1 MLSENIK
8 LIKNDISQACINACR
23 NPEEIILMGASKSQT
38 VAQIEQAYEN
48 GVFHFGENYLQEAET
63 KISKIEK
70 NIIWH
75 FIGSIQTK
83 KTKKIAHLFDWVH
96 TVDSL
101 KIAEK
106 LNDARPS
113 SRGPLNI
120 CLQVNIDNEET
131 KSGILKEEIDGF
143 LTSLTSL
150 KNIKTRGLMI
160 IPKPRHTAEEQS
172 EVFSDLKLK
181 LDSLKSKFPELDTLS
196 MGMSSDYLVAI
207 QEGATIL
214 RIGTGIFG
222 ARK

>member
-1 MLSENIK
+1 M
-8 LIKNDISQACINACR
+8 NACR

-38 VAQIEQAYEN
+38 VEQIEQAYEN

-83 KTKKIAHLFDWVH
+83 KTKKIARIFDWVH

-131 KSGILKEEIDGF
+131 KSGILKEEIDDF

-181 LDSLKSKFPELDTLS
+181 LDSLKSKFSELDTLS
-196 MGMSSDYLVAI
+196 MGMSSDYLVAV

>member
-1 MLSENIK
+1 
-8 LIKNDISQACINACR
+8 
-23 NPEEIILMGASKSQT
+23 MGASKSQT
-38 VAQIEQAYEN
+38 VEQIEQAYDN

-63 KISKIEK
+63 KISKIDK
-70 NIIWH
+70 NIVWH
-75 FIGSIQTK
+75 FIGSIQTR
-83 KTKKIAHLFDWVH
+83 KTKKIARLFDWVH

-106 LNDARPS
+106 LNEARPS

-131 KSGILKEEIDGF
+131 KSGILKEEIDDF
-143 LTSLTSL
+143 LTNLNTL

-160 IPKPRHTAEEQS
+160 IPKQRDTAEEQS
-172 EVFSDLKLK
+172 EIFSDLRLK
-181 LDSLKSKFPELDTLS
+181 LDSLKSRFPELDTLS
-196 MGMSSDYLVAI
+196 MGMSSDYLAAI

-214 RIGTGIFG
+214 RIGKGIFG

>member
-8 LIKNDISQACINACR
+8 LIKNDINQACKNACR

-38 VAQIEQAYEN
+38 VGQIEQAYEK
-48 GVFHFGENYLQEAET
+48 GVFHFGENYLQEAEP

-131 KSGILKEEIDGF
+131 KSGILKEEIDDF
-143 LTSLTSL
+143 LTSLTTL

-160 IPKPRHTAEEQS
+160 IPRPRHTAEEQS

-196 MGMSSDYLVAI
+196 MGMSSDYLVAV

>member
-113 SRGPLNI
+113 SRGPINI

-131 KSGILKEEIDGF
+131 KSGILKEEIDDF

-172 EVFSDLKLK
+172 EVFSDLRLK

>member
-38 VAQIEQAYEN
+38 VEQIEQAYEN

>member
-1 MLSENIK
+1 VLSENIN
-8 LIKNDISQACINACR
+8 LIKKEISQACLVACR
-23 NPEEIILMGASKSQT
+23 DPNEIILMGASKSQT
-38 VAQIEQAYEN
+38 IENIEQAYEN
-48 GVFHFGENYLQEAET
+48 GVLHFGENYLQEAEI
-63 KISKIEK
+63 KISKTDK
-70 NIIWH
+70 NIVWH

-101 KIAEK
+101 KIAKK
-106 LNDARPS
+106 LNEARPAS
-113 SRGPLNI
+113 KGKLNV

-131 KSGILKEEIDGF
+131 KSGILKEEIDDF
-143 LTSLTSL
+143 LSNLTAL
-150 KNIKTRGLMI
+150 ENIKTRGLMI
-160 IPKPRHTAEEQS
+160 IPKPRHTTEEQS
-172 EVFSDLKLK
+172 KVFSNLKLK

>member
-1 MLSENIK
+1 M
-8 LIKNDISQACINACR
+8 NACR

-38 VAQIEQAYEN
+38 VEQIEQAYEN

-63 KISKIEK
+63 KISKIKK

-83 KTKKIAHLFDWVH
+83 KTKKIARLFDWVH

-131 KSGILKEEIDGF
+131 KSGILKEEIDDF

-172 EVFSDLKLK
+172 EVFSDLRLK

>member
-1 MLSENIK
+1 M
-8 LIKNDISQACINACR
+8 NACR

-38 VAQIEQAYEN
+38 VEQIEQAYEN

-63 KISKIEK
+63 KISKIKK

-131 KSGILKEEIDGF
+131 KSGILKEEIDDF

-160 IPKPRHTAEEQS
+160 VPRPRHTAEEQS

>member
-1 MLSENIK
+1 
-8 LIKNDISQACINACR
+8 
-23 NPEEIILMGASKSQT
+23 MGASKSQT
-38 VAQIEQAYEN
+38 VEQIEQAYDN
-48 GVFHFGENYLQEAET
+48 GIFHFGENYLQEAET
-63 KISKIEK
+63 KISKIDK
-70 NIIWH
+70 NIVWH
-75 FIGSIQTK
+75 FIGSMQTR
-83 KTKKIAHLFDWVH
+83 KTKKIALLFDWVH

-106 LNDARPS
+106 LNEARPS

-131 KSGILKEEIDGF
+131 KSGILKEEIDDF
-143 LTSLTSL
+143 LTNLATL

-160 IPKPRHTAEEQS
+160 IPKPRDAVEEQS
-172 EVFSDLKLK
+172 EIFSDLRLK
-181 LDSLKSKFPELDTLS
+181 LDSLKSRFPELDTLS
-196 MGMSSDYLVAI
+196 MGMSSDYLAAI

>member
-1 MLSENIK
+1 
-8 LIKNDISQACINACR
+8 
-23 NPEEIILMGASKSQT
+23 MGASKSQT
-38 VAQIEQAYEN
+38 VEQIEQAYDN
-48 GVFHFGENYLQEAET
+48 GIFHFGENYLQEAET
-63 KISKIEK
+63 KISEIDK
-70 NIIWH
+70 NIVWH
-75 FIGSIQTK
+75 FIGSIQTR
-83 KTKKIAHLFDWVH
+83 KTKKIARLFDWVH

-106 LNDARPS
+106 LNEARPS

-131 KSGILKEEIDGF
+131 KSGILKEEIDDF
-143 LTSLTSL
+143 LTNLATL

-160 IPKPRHTAEEQS
+160 IPKPRDAVEEQS
-172 EVFSDLKLK
+172 EIFSDLRLK
-181 LDSLKSKFPELDTLS
+181 LDSLKSRFPELDTLS

-207 QEGATIL
+207 HEGATIL

>member
-1 MLSENIK
+1 MLSENIN

-23 NPEEIILMGASKSQT
+23 DPEEIILMGASKSQT
-38 VAQIEQAYEN
+38 VKQIEQAYEN
-48 GVFHFGENYLQEAET
+48 GVFHFGENYLQEAEA
-63 KISKIEK
+63 KISKLDK
-70 NIIWH
+70 NIVWH

-83 KTKKIAHLFDWVH
+83 KTKKIARLFDWVH

-106 LNDARPS
+106 LNEARPS
-113 SRGPLNI
+113 SREPLNI

-131 KSGILKEEIDGF
+131 KSGILKEEIDNF
-143 LTSLTSL
+143 LTNLISL
-150 KNIKTRGLMI
+150 KKIKTRGLMI

-207 QEGATIL
+207 QEGATIV

-222 ARK
+222 TRK

>member
-1 MLSENIK
+1 VLSENIK
-8 LIKNDISQACINACR
+8 LIKNDINQACKNACR

-38 VAQIEQAYEN
+38 VGQIEQAYEK
-48 GVFHFGENYLQEAET
+48 GVFHFGENYLQEAEP

-131 KSGILKEEIDGF
+131 KSGILKEEIDDF

>member
-1 MLSENIK
+1 M
-8 LIKNDISQACINACR
+8 NACR

-38 VAQIEQAYEN
+38 VEQIEQAYEN

-83 KTKKIAHLFDWVH
+83 KTKKIAILFDWVH

-131 KSGILKEEIDGF
+131 KSGILKEEIDDF

>member
-1 MLSENIK
+1 
-8 LIKNDISQACINACR
+8 
-23 NPEEIILMGASKSQT
+23 MGASKSQT
-38 VAQIEQAYEN
+38 VEQIEQAYDN
-48 GVFHFGENYLQEAET
+48 GIFHFGENYLQEAET
-63 KISKIEK
+63 KISEIDK
-70 NIIWH
+70 NIVWH
-75 FIGSIQTK
+75 FIGSIQTR
-83 KTKKIAHLFDWVH
+83 KTKKIARLFDWVH

-106 LNDARPS
+106 LNEARPS

-131 KSGILKEEIDGF
+131 KSGILKEEIYDF
-143 LTSLTSL
+143 LTNLTTL

-160 IPKPRHTAEEQS
+160 IPKPRDAVEEQS
-172 EVFSDLKLK
+172 EIFSDLRLK
-181 LDSLKSKFPELDTLS
+181 LDSLKSRFPELDTLS

-207 QEGATIL
+207 HEGATIL

>member
-8 LIKNDISQACINACR
+8 LIKNDINQACKNACR

-38 VAQIEQAYEN
+38 VGQIEQAYEK
-48 GVFHFGENYLQEAET
+48 GVFHFGENYLQEAEP

-113 SRGPLNI
+113 SRGPINI

-196 MGMSSDYLVAI
+196 MGMSSDYLVAV

>member
-1 MLSENIK
+1 M
-8 LIKNDISQACINACR
+8 NACR

-38 VAQIEQAYEN
+38 VEQIEQAYEN

-83 KTKKIAHLFDWVH
+83 KTKKIARIFDWVH

-131 KSGILKEEIDGF
+131 KSGILKEEIDDF

-160 IPKPRHTAEEQS
+160 IPRPRHTAEEQS